1 MYVCSHS
8 RLRHADMHMQLGSSG
23 VELQIDTAMKL
34 LGIDDQCNWCLYV
47 FVAEVNQMCIII
59 K

>member
-1 MYVCSHS
+1 
-8 RLRHADMHMQLGSSG
+8 MHMQLGSSG
-23 VELQIDTAMKL
+23 VELQIDTTMKL

-47 FVAEVNQMCIII
+47 FVAETNQMCIII